1 MIERTLQD
9 FVEDMHTDGATVD
22 EIRIVAF
29 ATRWRSYISEIVKYA
44 KELSKATKFKRRE
57 LKPTEVKSM
66 FSLWG
71 HKTRI

>member
-44 KELSKATKFKRRE
+44 KELSKATKFKRRKP
-57 LKPTEVKSM
+57 KPTEVKSVPFVM
-66 FSLWG
+66 G